1 MAMNGGAVEQHYTS
15 LSLFDKI
22 TGVFQKQGIERITL
36 KHLSMLDQFH
46 LRGAAA
52 SLELARE
59 AELNEKDQ
67 VLDVGC
73 GIGGPARMVANN
85 YGCTVTGI
93 DITQEFVNTATRL
106 SELTGMDHKTR
117 FICGDALAL
126 PFPDNTFDAVWT
138 QHVQMNVEDKK
149 KFYNEIHRV
158 LKKEG
163 SLIFHDIFRQHDGAL
178 KYPVP
183 WASSENISHLITT
196 SELHQLLTSIGFYIR
211 QTRDQTAA
219 AIEFLSDSNESV
231 ADVIPFSPQ
240 IIMGDNGKEK
250 LSNLLQNLREEKL
263 TVQSGV
269 FRKE

>member
-1 MAMNGGAVEQHYTS
+1 MAFNGGEVEQHYTS

-22 TGVFQKQGIERITL
+22 TGLFQKQGIERITL

-52 SLELARE
+52 SMELARE
-59 AELNEKDQ
+59 AELIEKDH

-73 GIGGPARMVANN
+73 GIGGPARMLANN

-106 SELTGMDHKTR
+106 SQLTGMDDKTR
-117 FICGDALAL
+117 FVCGDALAL

-149 KFYNEIHRV
+149 KFYGEIHRV

-163 SLIFHDIFRQHDGAL
+163 SLIFHDIFCNHPGSL

-183 WASSENISHLITT
+183 WASSEKISHLIST
-196 SELHQLLTSIGFYIR
+196 SQLHQLLTSLGFYIR
-211 QTRDQTAA
+211 QTRDQTDA
-219 AIEFLSDSNESV
+219 AIGFLSENNEPV
-231 ADVIPFSPQ
+231 TDTIPFSPQ
-240 IIMGDNGKEK
+240 ILMGENGREK
-250 LSNLLQNLREEKL
+250 LSNLLQNFREGKL